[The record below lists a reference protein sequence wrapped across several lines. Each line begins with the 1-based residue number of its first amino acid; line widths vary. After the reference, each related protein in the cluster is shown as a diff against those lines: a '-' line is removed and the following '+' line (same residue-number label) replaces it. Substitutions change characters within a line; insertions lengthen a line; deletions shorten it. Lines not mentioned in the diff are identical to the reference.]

1 MDTKKA
7 ARSKLTDVDFLLA
20 IAALNGVGQS
30 FTMLYKKHTLTPQQ
44 SAALQALFGS
54 WAREAA
60 LATAKD
66 GGGDAAGFV
75 VREKGGDCWGFV
87 SEGVFAVGEMS
98 ARPFRDKA
106 EAELTQSMLMS
117 RGEVGEVV
125 PWFAESE
132 VPAMPPAPQRLP
144 DCETRFGRTA
154 GLLSVYL
161 SLAQKSPGGQPP
173 IAALTKNIL
182 SVAFPEND
190 WRVGDGELLMETFEV
205 CAAPVGPVH

>member
-87 SEGVFAVGEMS
+87 SEGVFAVGEMA

-106 EAELTQSMLMS
+106 EAESTQSMLMS
-117 RGEVGEVV
+117 RGAVGEVV

-144 DCETRFGRTA
+144 DCEMRFGRTA
-154 GLLSVYL
+154 ALLSAYL

-173 IAALTKNIL
+173 IEALTKNIL

-190 WRVGDGELLMETFEV
+190 WRVGDGKLLMETFEV
-205 CAAPVGPVH
+205 RDVSVGPVH